1 MATEN
6 FLSGQKRIQV
16 EPARLGVT
24 VSARTIAKYMRGIH
38 RGKPSPGWRNF
49 LGSHAR
55 EIWACDFFCVRTI
68 FFRTIYVFF
77 IIHYASRE
85 VVHVRTTRHPTSEW
99 TGQQIIEACGWH
111 VSHRAFSCMTA
122 TDLHRRVRNLG
133 ITSIRTPFR
142 SPQANAI
149 AERWLRSVRNDCL
162 DHLLILNERH
172 AMRPG
177 ASIAPLGPAGPPR
190 RSRDP

>member
-16 EPARLGVT
+16 ELARLGVT

-38 RGKPSPGWRNF
+38 RGKPSRGWRNF

-99 TGQQIIEACGWH
+99 TGQQIIEACDWH

-122 TDLHRRVRNLG
+122 TDLPPPG
-133 ITSIRTPFR
+133 
-142 SPQANAI
+142 PQPGDHI
-149 AERWLRSVRNDCL
+149 DPHSVQ
-162 DHLLILNERH
+162 
-172 AMRPG
+172 
-177 ASIAPLGPAGPPR
+177 IAPGQRHRGAVAEIGPK
-190 RSRDP
+190 